1 MDLQQR
7 KEKFI
12 AIWGTLGSQW
22 GINRTMAQIHAY
34 LLSSTEART
43 TEDMMEELKISRG
56 NANMNTRT
64 LIDWGLVHKVIKSG
78 ERKEFFEAEGDLW
91 EVTRRITMQ
100 RRKRELTPLLK
111 KLDALKDKK
120 TKKGKK
126 EEEHFDALVKDISNI
141 ASKTDKVLNKIENMD
156 QNWFTSTLLKFLKI

>member
-12 AIWGTLGSQW
+12 EIWGALGSQW
-22 GINRTMAQIHAY
+22 GINRTMAQIHAF
-34 LLSSTEART
+34 LLTSTEAKT
-43 TEDMMEELKISRG
+43 TEDMMEDLKISRG

-78 ERKEFFEAEGDLW
+78 ERKEFFEAEGDMW

-100 RRKRELTPLLK
+100 RRKRELTPLLQ
-111 KLDALKDKK
+111 KLNALKDEKP
-120 TKKGKK
+120 KKGNK
-126 EEEHFDALVKDISNI
+126 EEEHFGALVKDISNI
-141 ASKTDKVLNKIENMD
+141 ATKTDNILSKVENMD
-156 QNWFTSTLLKFLKI
+156 QNWFTSTLVKFLKI